1 MDYKVAVIGD
11 HDSILGFNALG
22 MELFVASDA
31 RQAGEMLDSAAAGGF
46 AIVYITEQLAEAI
59 PDKIADYRSQR
70 LPAIVPI
77 PSIKGSTGIGMQQ
90 VKDSVKKAVGVDI
103 LGFDE

>member
-11 HDSILGFNALG
+11 YDSILGFNALG
-22 MELFVASDA
+22 MDLFAADNA
-31 RQAGEMLDSAAAGGF
+31 LQAGVHLDAAAAGGY
-46 AIVYITEQLAEAI
+46 AIVYITEQLAEGI
-59 PDKIADYRSQR
+59 PEKIAEYRNR
-70 LPAIVPI
+70 KLPAIVPI

>member
-11 HDSILGFNALG
+11 YDSILGFNALG
-22 MELFVASDA
+22 MELFAAEDAQQAASHLDA
-31 RQAGEMLDSAAAGGF
+31 AAAGGY
-46 AIVYITEQLAEAI
+46 AIVYITEQLAEGI
-59 PDKIADYRSQR
+59 PEKIADYRSR
-70 LPAIVPI
+70 KLPAIVPI

-90 VKDSVKKAVGVDI
+90 VKDSVKKAVGIDI